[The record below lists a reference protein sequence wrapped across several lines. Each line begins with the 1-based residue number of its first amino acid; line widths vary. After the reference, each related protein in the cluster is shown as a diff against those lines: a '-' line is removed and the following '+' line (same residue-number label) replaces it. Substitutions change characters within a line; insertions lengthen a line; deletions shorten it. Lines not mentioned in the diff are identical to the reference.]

1 MSETGRGGGKLVG
14 GFMAGLSV
22 VKYLVAADAPVGV
35 SKVAKDLDIN
45 PSTCFN
51 LLKTLVHVE
60 LAEFDNVEKT
70 YTPGFGILELSK
82 GFLDQE
88 DMVKFVRPRMQKL
101 AHSQRVT
108 CTLWRKIGDDRA
120 ILVDRADTAAAVRVH
135 MFVGQRL
142 PLFVGG
148 LGRCFAANSGLSKDE
163 VKKRFELLRWENQP
177 EFPTWWEEV
186 QKTKDRGYAIDENA
200 FVKGITTVAAPI
212 LNNSGEVEFVISA
225 IGFSGQFNMDS
236 LGTLASALVAE
247 TNKLGAGFRQG

>member
-1 MSETGRGGGKLVG
+1 MTETGRGSGKLVG

-35 SKVAKDLDIN
+35 SKVAKDLEIN

-60 LAEFDNVEKT
+60 LAEFDEIEKT
-70 YTPGFGILELSK
+70 YTPGYGILELSK

-101 AHSQRVT
+101 AHSHRVT

-148 LGRCFAANSGLSKDE
+148 LGRCFAANSGLSKEE
-163 VKKRFELLRWENQP
+163 VKEKFELLRWENQP
-177 EFPTWWEEV
+177 DFSTWWDEV
-186 QKTKDRGYAIDENA
+186 QKIKDRGYAIDENA
-200 FVKGITTVAAPI
+200 FVRGITTVAVPI
-212 LNNSGEVEFVISA
+212 LNNSGEVELVISA
-225 IGFSGQFNMDS
+225 IGFSGQFSIDS
-236 LGTLASALVAE
+236 LGVLAADLLAE
-247 TNKLGAGFRQG
+247 ADKLSIGFRQS